1 MWLVIISGL
10 SKMPAA
16 ASLHFVSRF
25 GEDGLTVS
33 KRRLA

>member
-1 MWLVIISGL
+1 MWLVIGSRMLGL
-10 SKMPAA
+10 PAA

-25 GEDGLTVS
+25 GDDGLTVS